1 MKKSIGLGYS
11 LPYIYKCPGP
21 ENVIRFAEYHA
32 WKGLVR
38 AALPNLSPGR
48 WSGCAEYGPA
58 ADQVRGPKPELI
70 SILLNG
76 LSGEIKVNGDAYSG
90 EMPLM
95 AILKDGEIAAV
106 LTYVRN
112 NFGNKASAVTAD
124 DVKKA
129 RSANKK

>member
-1 MKKSIGLGYS
+1 M
-11 LPYIYKCPGP
+11 
-21 ENVIRFAEYHA
+21 
-32 WKGLVR
+32 
-38 AALPNLSPGR
+38 
-48 WSGCAEYGPA
+48 
-58 ADQVRGPKPELI
+58 I